1 MRTQYIIGNWKM
13 HGDKSSVQTL
23 LTELSQ
29 ASLSQATRVKIVVC
43 PAFVFLEQTQRALLD
58 SAIAWGAQNVCSE
71 PNGAYTGEVSASML
85 QAFGCQYV
93 LIGHS
98 ERRILYHEK
107 AEQLAKKI
115 EQAVACGIRP
125 VFCVGE
131 TWQQYQAGETQAV
144 LIQQIQ
150 DVMEKLDP
158 RLFQAAL
165 LAYEPVWAIGTGL
178 SARPEQVQAVHQF
191 LRQQVAFYD
200 ATLAQELAILYGGS
214 VKAANAQALFSG
226 PDVDGAL
233 VGGAS
238 LVASE
243 FLQIYEQCLSTSV

>member
-13 HGDKSSVQTL
+13 HGDPSSTQAL
-23 LTELSQ
+23 LTQLSQ
-29 ASLSQATRVKIVVC
+29 AHLPRTSRVNMVVC
-43 PAFVFLEQTQRALLD
+43 PAFVFLEQTQRVLLD

-71 PNGAYTGEVSASML
+71 PIGAYTGEVSASML

-98 ERRILYHEK
+98 ERRILYHEG

-131 TWQQYQAGETQAV
+131 TLQQYQAGETEAV
-144 LIQQIQ
+144 LTQQIQ
-150 DVMEKLDP
+150 DVFERLDP
-158 RLFQAAL
+158 LLFQTAL
-165 LAYEPVWAIGTGL
+165 LAYEPVWAIGSGI
-178 SARPEQVQAVHQF
+178 SARPEQVQTAHQF

-200 ATLAQELAILYGGS
+200 AALAQELAILYGGS
-214 VKAANAQALFSG
+214 VKAANARALFSV

-243 FLQIYEQCLSTSV
+243 FLQIYEQCLSTSG